1 MIVLCIYDTLQIKL
15 KIHSEILP
23 NQWKKNNEIKL
34 IPEMLNLLGC
44 NKENFKKLIQKMNY
58 KAFEKENNLY
68 FKYMPIKKIIRK
80 KEIKKDIK
88 NNPFGVLS
96 QLNFK

>member
-1 MIVLCIYDTLQIKL
+1 
-15 KIHSEILP
+15 
-23 NQWKKNNEIKL
+23 
-34 IPEMLNLLGC
+34 
-44 NKENFKKLIQKMNY
+44 MNY
-58 KAFEKENNLY
+58 KTYEKENNLY